1 MRSSTRRPVTLR
13 AFVALISAALVVGL
27 WGLAAPAEALSRSPK
42 ECVGFSTCSKLG
54 YGSSGYSKVYRK
66 SHWGMVGGHNCT
78 NYVAYRLQQA
88 GVKKITK
95 PGRGTAKHWGPAAK
109 AKGIK
114 VSKKNPKVGDV
125 VWWSAK
131 AFRNSTGHVGY
142 VEAVN
147 RKAGTVLVS
156 EDNYRGNYQW
166 RTYKISEVSGFI
178 HVGDDVRNAVKG
190 KTPAITGEPQVGEKL
205 KAKAGAW
212 RPGAVK
218 MTYQWLR
225 DGKKIDGA
233 TKSTYEVKKAD
244 KDAEITV
251 KVKGAKAGYASTTK
265 TSKAIVA
272 G

>member
-166 RTYKISEVSGFI
+166 
-178 HVGDDVRNAVKG
+178 
-190 KTPAITGEPQVGEKL
+190 
-205 KAKAGAW
+205 
-212 RPGAVK
+212 
-218 MTYQWLR
+218 LR